1 MKYSSLILPLLAFG
15 LGTQNS
21 FAQAE
26 KPNILL
32 IITDD
37 QGYGD
42 FGFTGN
48 SQIETPTLDSLAA
61 VSAQFMDY
69 YVSPVCAP
77 TRASLMTGR
86 YSLRTGVRDT
96 YNGGAIMSTDEIT
109 IAEMLKKE
117 DYRTGIFGKW
127 HLGDNYPSRPKDQGF
142 DESVIHLSGGMG
154 QVGDFTTY
162 FQKDRSYFDP
172 VLWKNGR
179 QEKYF
184 GYCSDI
190 FTDEA
195 IKFAAQTDEKPF
207 FLYLSF
213 NAPHTP
219 LQVPDKYLEPYK
231 DVDPQLLLEAN
242 NPHGLELTEKN
253 KEDARRVY
261 AMISNIDENL
271 NRLFSSLRESG
282 KLENTL
288 IIFMTDNGPQQRR
301 YVAGMRGRK
310 GSVFRGGVR
319 VPLLISHP
327 VLVQGNRKI
336 DQTAAHIDIFP
347 TLADILDLKTP
358 TDRKLDGISLLPY
371 LRNENESKK
380 NRVLFF
386 YWTRKYPTLYQNIA
400 LQKGTYRLI
409 AHQDFDGDNSEFGF
423 FDYHSN
429 PSELE
434 NLSFKN
440 LQIIEELKSRMDETY
455 QELIHSENILS
466 PPYIHVG
473 TIFENPSYL
482 NRNDAGGDRGIWAQE
497 DIFGKWDV
505 KAEKGLYNVEFKFI
519 KPVPAGGQI
528 IMEFGPYVFRKSVK
542 EETDVVILEN
552 VALHDYHGDLIPFY
566 QYGGSRIFPF
576 WVRMDRID
584 MPRPIR

>member
-1 MKYSSLILPLLAFG
+1 MKNSSFFLLLLAFS
-15 LGTQNS
+15 LCIQNS

-48 SQIETPTLDSLAA
+48 TQIQTPTLDSLAA

-86 YSLRTGVRDT
+86 YSLRTGIRDT

-109 IAEMLKKE
+109 IAELLKKQ

-127 HLGDNYPSRPKDQGF
+127 HLGDNYPSRPMDQGF

-162 FQKDRSYFDP
+162 FEGDRSYFDP

-179 QEKYF
+179 QEKYM

-195 IKFAAQTDEKPF
+195 IKFSESTDDPF

-219 LQVPDKYLEPYK
+219 LQVPEEYLEPYK
-231 DVDPQLLLEAN
+231 NIDPQLLLEAN
-242 NPHGLELTEKN
+242 NPHGLELTDKN

-261 AMISNIDENL
+261 AMVSNIDENL
-271 NRLFSSLRESG
+271 NRLFSSLRKSG

-288 IIFMTDNGPQQRR
+288 VIFMTDNGPQQTR
-301 YVAGMRGRK
+301 YVGGMRGAK
-310 GSVFRGGVR
+310 GSVYRGGVR
-319 VPLLISHP
+319 VPLLMSHP
-327 VLVQGNRKI
+327 SLLKGNRQI
-336 DQTAAHIDIFP
+336 QQTAAHLDILP
-347 TLADILDLKTP
+347 TLADLLDIETP
-358 TDRKLDGISLLPY
+358 SDRKIDGMSLLPF
-371 LRNENESKK
+371 LDSENQSNQE
-380 NRVLFF
+380 REFFF
-386 YWTRKYPTLYQNIA
+386 YWTRKYPVLYQNIA
-400 LQKGTYRLI
+400 FQKGNLRLVGNKDYD
-409 AHQDFDGDNSEFGF
+409 ADNTELSL
-423 FDYHSN
+423 FDYGSKPEELDDLSSKN
-429 PSELE
+429 TEIVSELKTRLDDTYKELIESE
-434 NLSFKN
+434 NLMN
-440 LQIIEELKSRMDETY
+440 
-455 QELIHSENILS
+455 

-473 TIFENPSYL
+473 TGFENPSYL
-482 NRNDAGGDRGIWAQE
+482 NRNDADGDRGIWAQE
-497 DIFGKWDV
+497 DVFGKWDV
-505 KAEKGLYNVEFKFI
+505 KAEKGLYNVKFKFI
-519 KPVPAGGQI
+519 KPIQPGGQV
-528 IMEFGPYVFRKSVK
+528 IMEFGPYVYRKSVE

-552 VALHDYHGDLIPFY
+552 VSLPEYRGDLIPLY
-566 QYGGSRIFPF
+566 QNSGSRIFPF
-576 WVRMDRID
+576 WVRLDRID
-584 MPRPIR
+584 LARPMN